1 MIRYKEEMWFPNL
14 GTGETYRFR
23 FLGGLLLLAAAAD
36 IMRITRQPILMM
48 VFGVFGFVLTANG
61 AAREIKRRSRAL
73 TQAGDFKERAVKTT
87 GRIVSY
93 DGGVKRY
100 SFSKFPD
107 GPINSHGFFFEFTW
121 SAQVEYERKDGT
133 VERAYI
139 RGLNKSPK
147 RFLRKE
153 VTVYYSGK
161 KIYVEF

>member
-36 IMRITRQPILMM
+36 IIRITKQPILMM

-107 GPINSHGFFFEFTW
+107 GPINSHGFPILGDHTCPCH
-121 SAQVEYERKDGT
+121 
-133 VERAYI
+133 I
-139 RGLNKSPK
+139 
-147 RFLRKE
+147 
-153 VTVYYSGK
+153 YSFHGGWNDK
-161 KIYVEF
+161 VWIPCYAAWVL

>member
-1 MIRYKEEMWFPNL
+1 MIKYKEEMCFPNM

-23 FLGGLLLLAAAAD
+23 FLGGLLLLAVAAD
-36 IMRITRQPILMM
+36 IMRITKQPILMM
-48 VFGVFGFVLTANG
+48 VFGVFGLFLTING
-61 AAREIKRRSRAL
+61 VVKEIKRRSKVLR
-73 TQAGDFKERAVKTT
+73 QAGDFKERAVKTI
-87 GRIVSY
+87 GRVVSY
-93 DGGVKRY
+93 DGGVKRH

-121 SAQVEYERKDGT
+121 NAQVEYERMDGT

-139 RGLNKSPK
+139 RGLNKNPK

-161 KIYVEF
+161 EVYVEF